1 MLKKYIFLKH
11 KHIHIE
17 MAKKPKN
24 SKGVYMTTTVIKN
37 SLEMSYKLLNDMGKE
52 VRRNNSIPLDINS
65 TEENMLDVSK
75 AVNKIMQYVVTDT
88 VIVKRIMLVE

>member
-1 MLKKYIFLKH
+1 
-11 KHIHIE
+11 